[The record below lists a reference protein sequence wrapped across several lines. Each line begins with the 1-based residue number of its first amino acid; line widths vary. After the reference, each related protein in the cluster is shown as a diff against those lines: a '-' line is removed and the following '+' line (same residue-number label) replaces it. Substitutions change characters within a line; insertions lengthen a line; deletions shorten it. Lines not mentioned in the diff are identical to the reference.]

1 MKKKILLVILSV
13 CMILS
18 AFGAISVSAAEE
30 TETDT
35 TYDGELAV
43 EGRSGKIGE
52 SVEITV
58 RASSSFDAACLV
70 FTVDYDTSIFTL
82 QDVVCSVDEGTFVYN
97 ENPANPKF
105 IWYNTGNHHFDDTTI
120 FMLSFKIKDSAT
132 EGNYPITLN
141 FEENDICD
149 ENGEKV
155 SLKVEGKTVYIFRY
169 YKGDTDNDLCVSG
182 SDIVYLARYL
192 VDLETEIEETNAD
205 VNGDGS
211 VDGRDLVKLARHIA
225 GVEFVPELNY

>member
-1 MKKKILLVILSV
+1 
-13 CMILS
+13 
-18 AFGAISVSAAEE
+18 
-30 TETDT
+30 
-35 TYDGELAV
+35 
-43 EGRSGKIGE
+43 
-52 SVEITV
+52 
-58 RASSSFDAACLV
+58 
-70 FTVDYDTSIFTL
+70 
-82 QDVVCSVDEGTFVYN
+82 
-97 ENPANPKF
+97 
-105 IWYNTGNHHFDDTTI
+105 
-120 FMLSFKIKDSAT
+120 MLSFKIKETAT

-211 VDGRDLVKLARHIA
+211 VDGRDLVKLARYIA